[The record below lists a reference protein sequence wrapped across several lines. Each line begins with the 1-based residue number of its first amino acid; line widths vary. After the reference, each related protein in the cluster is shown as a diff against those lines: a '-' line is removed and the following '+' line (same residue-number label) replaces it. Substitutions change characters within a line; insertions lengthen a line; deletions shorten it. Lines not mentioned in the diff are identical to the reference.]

1 MAFEQKRLFNK
12 MNFFTS
18 KLLVDYIS
26 FLFCRLYLSVYLEL
40 IFLNIFPMSTKKN
53 FVKECPISKN
63 IRS

>member
-26 FLFCRLYLSVYLEL
+26 FLFCRLCQC
-40 IFLNIFPMSTKKN
+40 T
-53 FVKECPISKN
+53 
-63 IRS
+63 